1 MFPAAR
7 GIAAALLVALL
18 ILSPASA
25 LAQTPPPDQPTP
37 IPLERLGDSVPWP
50 AGDLTG
56 GRGPLSHG
64 LTAVSDPLVS
74 VIVEFEGP
82 ALAERVVERGRMST
96 LDQRNYT
103 AALRSR
109 QAEVVSR
116 VQQAGGAVIG
126 QFTKAYNGV
135 QVQVPASELAELRK
149 ASGVKAIHPVRTYY
163 PALDHS
169 TEIIRAD
176 AVWKD
181 TGYTGEGVTIA
192 VIDTGIDYTHAAFGG
207 PGTAAAYMNN
217 KKNIIEP
224 GTFPTAKVIGG
235 YDFAG
240 TYYTGANSPTP
251 DPDPL
256 DEQDH
261 GTHVASTAAGL
272 AVGASLAQGVAPGAK
287 LYALKVFGASGGTQ
301 LVMPALEWCMDPNG
315 DGNTDDHVDVVNL
328 SLGSDFGVADPND
341 PEIVALEQLAALGT
355 VIVAASGNSYNTEYI
370 TGSPAVADSAISVAA
385 TSANDADD
393 DQMTDF
399 SSRGP
404 RGYDSALKPEISA
417 PGTMIYA
424 AYRGTGE
431 GGVNMQ
437 GTSMATPH
445 VAGVAAL
452 VRQAHPEWTAE
463 QVKAAI
469 MNTAV
474 DVGHEIPRMGAGR
487 VDALR
492 AVTTETVAVGD
503 PKLVSLS
510 WGVVEFIEAIY
521 TTTKQVMVHNVSDVE
536 KIYAVSGVWG
546 YGSNQTGAVI
556 TPEPSVTVPANGSK
570 PFTVELQLNAEEIND
585 WVTTSPGLEEY
596 YGFVRLENQSDA
608 GDVLVVPFYFLP
620 TPYTTITVDSFGFDS
635 TSVSGVFDHNGP
647 IASDVSAH
655 TVYVHDA
662 NDPTIR
668 DDADLRLVTM
678 DTYTDGFG
686 FDWIVFGFNMYGAFH
701 NPQVYFVE
709 VYLYLDVDRDGVED
723 YAIFNFNYGRA
734 NTDDK
739 DNTDTNEWIL
749 VMEDLETGEFYEGGY
764 IYTDFNSGT
773 MFWELPAFWY
783 ELGPWNST
791 FGFQAVSFDSDW
803 FLDLEYD
810 ATPVRTVDYLDPP
823 LSFATQAWTLNGDQD
838 VPIQITRNESIS
850 TPVGVALFD
859 SRGKAGEGQATF
871 RPFDGEFITLSYD
884 AFPTGGQ
891 ITGHPAG
898 MYLPDS
904 RIILKAVPRGDY
916 YFVQW
921 YVNGKIYTSNQIL
934 FQLEEDTTVAAEF
947 APLKK
952 AYLPLIL
959 R

>member
-256 DEQDH
+256 DEHGH

-393 DQMTDF
+393 DQMMDF

-510 WGVVEFIEAIY
+510 WGVVEFNAANF
-521 TTTKQVMVHNVSDVE
+521 TTSKPVVVHN
-536 KIYAVSGVWG
+536 SGSHSKTYDISVVWG
-546 YGSNQTGAVI
+546 AGSNQSGASFT
-556 TPEPSVTVPANGSK
+556 TPPAVTVGADS
-570 PFTVELQLNAEEIND
+570 FTFFDVELHLDAAEV
-585 WVTTSPGLEEY
+585 VTGPGLEEY
-596 YGFVRLENQSDA
+596 YGFVRLQNRNNAS
-608 GDVLVVPFYFLP
+608 DVLVVPFYFLP
-620 TPYTTITVDSFGFDS
+620 RPYSAITVDSF
-635 TSVSGVFDHNGP
+635 SVNSSSASAVFDHNGP
-647 IASDVSAH
+647 VASGLDAY
-655 TVYVHDA
+655 TVYVYDPNEPAVHDS
-662 NDPTIR
+662 
-668 DDADLRLVTM
+668 ADLRLVTV
-678 DTYTDGFG
+678 DAYTEDGD
-686 FDWIVFGFNMYGAFH
+686 DWLVFGFNMYGAFH
-701 NPQVYFVE
+701 NPQPNLVW
-709 VYLYLDVDRDGVED
+709 VYLYLDIDRDGMDEYVV
-723 YAIFNFNYGRA
+723 FNYNEGR
-734 NTDDK
+734 
-739 DNTDTNEWIL
+739 DNNNSGTNEWIL
-749 VMEDLETGEFYEGGY
+749 VMGDLASNKYYIGEAVGD
-764 IYTDFNSGT
+764 IYTDFNTGT
-773 MFWELPAFWY
+773 MFWALPASSY
-783 ELGPWNST
+783 ALGGSNSR
-791 FGFQAVSFDSDW
+791 FDFSAAS
-803 FLDLEYD
+803 YD
-810 ATPVRTVDYLDPP
+810 AGSNYDLIPKKTIDYREKPLGFSARSWDLD
-823 LSFATQAWTLNGDQD
+823 GDQN
-838 VPIQITRNESIS
+838 VPIQITRNGS
-850 TPVGVALFD
+850 TVSSPVGVALFN
-859 SRGKAGEGQATF
+859 SNGKAGAEEFVYLPFDSDYYMLKTSVNLSGAGTISGTAGIHTAGELVTLTAHPAYGFVFAHWTVNGEVRTGNPLVITMDSSKTVMANFIDTRNLSQAT
-871 RPFDGEFITLSYD
+871 
-884 AFPTGGQ
+884 
-891 ITGHPAG
+891 
-898 MYLPDS
+898 
-904 RIILKAVPRGDY
+904 
-916 YFVQW
+916 
-921 YVNGKIYTSNQIL
+921 
-934 FQLEEDTTVAAEF
+934 
-947 APLKK
+947 
-952 AYLPLIL
+952 YLPLIL